1 MGVLLWKRRLQETQ
15 VQSKKSAPI
24 SKSETVEEKTSEK
37 KYTKS
42 EITFMKVAK
51 LKQLAKENGLTDAEE
66 KTGSELKE
74 YLINKFG
81 L

>member
-1 MGVLLWKRRLQETQ
+1 MGVLLWKRRLQKSQAQTKTVSE
-15 VQSKKSAPI
+15 SKK
-24 SKSETVEEKTSEK
+24 ESEK

-42 EITFMKVAK
+42 EITFMKVAD
-51 LKQLAKENGLTDAEE
+51 LRQLAKKNGLTDAEE

-74 YLINKFG
+74 YLINVLG